1 MLNVYA
7 IPRWVDVDA
16 PCYLLDLPG
25 YGYARASKAER
36 VAFGGLLRYTIV
48 RPGLAGVVWLLD
60 IRREPSDDD
69 RAMQEA
75 FARQGT
81 RVLAAFT
88 KGDKVPRGRRLN
100 RERELATVLAL
111 DADQTIVTSAKTG
124 DGILELREAIAAL
137 LGG

>member
-1 MLNVYA
+1 MLNVYE
-7 IPRWVDVDA
+7 IPKGADVRA
-16 PCYLLDLPG
+16 CYFLDLPG

-36 VAFGGLLRYTIV
+36 VAFGGLLRYTIA
-48 RPGLAGVVWLLD
+48 RPGVAGVVWLLD
-60 IRREPSDDD
+60 IRREPSDED

-75 FARQGT
+75 LARKGT

-88 KGDKVPRGRRLN
+88 KGDKVPRGRRLH
-100 RERELATVLAL
+100 RERELVGALAL

-124 DGILELREAIAAL
+124 DGIVELREAIGGL